1 MGIRSAKFSMRAAQQ
16 KLSEVETLHS
26 YLGQVISTINHCL
39 DCMGVNREDSIM
51 YGMKEIGK
59 YNVDYEGLSY
69 DGKIPYQMVIIA
81 EFDGDKELSRKRFY
95 FRDNIGLNRFYIMP
109 PLGTEEQIE
118 DILQYPDNSKIRVY
132 NQMVIERE

>member
-1 MGIRSAKFSMRAAQQ
+1 
-16 KLSEVETLHS
+16 
-26 YLGQVISTINHCL
+26 
-39 DCMGVNREDSIM
+39 M

-132 NQMVIERE
+132 DQRVIERE

>member
-1 MGIRSAKFSMRAAQQ
+1 MGA
-16 KLSEVETLHS
+16 
-26 YLGQVISTINHCL
+26 
-39 DCMGVNREDSIM
+39 NREDSIM

-95 FRDNIGLNRFYIMP
+95 FRDNIGLNRFYIMS